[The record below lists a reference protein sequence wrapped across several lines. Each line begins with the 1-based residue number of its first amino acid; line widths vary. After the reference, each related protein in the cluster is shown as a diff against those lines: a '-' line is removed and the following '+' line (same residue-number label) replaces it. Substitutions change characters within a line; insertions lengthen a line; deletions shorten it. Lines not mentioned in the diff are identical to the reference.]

1 MSQYQAPITDIRFVM
16 ETLTDFSSISQLPG
30 FEEATS
36 DVAEAIVEEGGRFAA
51 EVVAP
56 LNRIGDT
63 TGCQLDADG
72 CVTTPPGWQNAYR
85 HFCEGGWN
93 GIGSPTDF
101 GGQGLPSV
109 LSLAV
114 KELVTSANLSFSLGP
129 LLTAGAVEAISR
141 CASDELKAIYLPKLV
156 SGEWTGTMNL
166 TEPQAGSDLALLRS
180 KAEPSDDG
188 SYRIFGQK
196 IFITYGEHDLAE
208 NIIHLVLARLPD
220 APPGIK
226 GISLFVV
233 PKFLVNAD
241 GSLGMRNDVQCV
253 SLEHKL
259 GIHASPTCVMTYGE
273 KGGAVGYLVG
283 KPHRGLEYMFIMMN
297 EARLGVGLQGVA
309 IGERAY
315 QQALSYARERIQG
328 RDVVTGKDG
337 VAIVHH
343 PEIKRTLLSMRS
355 RVEAA
360 RALAYLTASWLDRAH
375 AHPEQEE
382 RQRYLFQAEY
392 LIPIV
397 KGWAT
402 ETGVDV
408 ASLGVQVHGGMGY
421 IEETGAA
428 QHLRDARI
436 TTIYEGT
443 TGIQANDLVFR
454 KLLRDEGATA
464 RLIFAQI
471 QQTISQCRESG
482 DATIKGIGLK
492 LAVAAE
498 ALSRATLWVA
508 GQLRTNAGAVAASAV
523 PYLYLS
529 GTVFGGWQ
537 MASAALAA
545 ESVQAKGE
553 GTFSPV
559 FLKEKIAVATFFAHH
574 VLPQA
579 NAYAEEITHG
589 APSVCDLETSFW
601 LG

>member
-1 MSQYQAPITDIRFVM
+1 MSQYLPPVADIRFVM
-16 ETLTDFSSISQLPG
+16 DALTDFASISQLPG
-30 FEEATS
+30 YEEATT
-36 DVAEAIVEEGGRFAA
+36 DVADAVVEEGGRFAA
-51 EVVAP
+51 DIVAP
-56 LNRIGDT
+56 LNWVGDQS
-63 TGCQLDADG
+63 GCKHDG
-72 CVTTPPGWQNAYR
+72 AGGVTTPEGWLCAYR
-85 HFCEGGWN
+85 QFCEGGWN
-93 GIGSPTDF
+93 GIGSPVEF

-129 LLTAGAVEAISR
+129 LLTAGAIEAINR
-141 CASDELKAIYLPKLV
+141 CASDELKQIYLPKLV
-156 SGEWTGTMNL
+156 SGEWAGTMNL
-166 TEPQAGSDLALLRS
+166 TEPQAGSDLALLRA
-180 KAEPSDDG
+180 KAEPAEDG
-188 SYRIFGQK
+188 SYRVFGQK
-196 IFITYGEHDLAE
+196 IFITYGEHDLTE

-220 APPGIK
+220 APPGVK

-241 GSLGMRNDVQCV
+241 GSLGARNDVQCV
-253 SLEHKL
+253 SIEHKL
-259 GIHASPTCVMTYGE
+259 GIHASPTCVMAYGE
-273 KGGAVGYLVG
+273 QGGAEGYLVG

-315 QQALSYARERIQG
+315 QHALNYARERIQG
-328 RDVVTGKDG
+328 RDMVSGKDS

-360 RALAYLTASWLDRAH
+360 RSLAYLTASWLDRAH
-375 AHPEQEE
+375 ADPSEEE
-382 RQRYLFQAEY
+382 RKRYLLQAEF

-454 KLLRDEGATA
+454 KLMRDEGATA
-464 RLIFAQI
+464 RQLFAMI
-471 QQTISQCRESG
+471 QQTISQCRDSA
-482 DATIKGIGLK
+482 DDSIKAIGLK

-498 ALSRATLWVA
+498 ALSRATLWIAGELRKDVGGVA
-508 GQLRTNAGAVAASAV
+508 TGAV

-545 ESVQAKGE
+545 NAGLSGASS
-553 GTFSPV
+553 FSPT
-559 FLKEKIAVATFFAHH
+559 FLKEKIAVANFFAHH
-574 VLPQA
+574 ILPQA
-579 NAYAEEITHG
+579 TAYAEEITHG
-589 APSVCDLETSFW
+589 AKSVTALEDSFW